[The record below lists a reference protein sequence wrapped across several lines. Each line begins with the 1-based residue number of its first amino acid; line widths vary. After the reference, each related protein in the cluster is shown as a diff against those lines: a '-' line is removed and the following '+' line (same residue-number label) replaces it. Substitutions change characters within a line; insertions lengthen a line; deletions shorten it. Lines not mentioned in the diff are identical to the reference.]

1 MQLYLVQCSGPLAP
15 HCYKSSN
22 TVFEIINYIQCS
34 AWDLWPLAFL
44 NPVHLYSFMIPNQ
57 FQCCAQDL
65 WHLPDCFHG
74 HLLGNYTNI
83 QVFFSFLLA
92 ILYILDTVLGTFS
105 PSQFLLNHFLRLL
118 LQHCTW
124 KLYYKHTCCY
134 FLFSFFSVVLGP
146 LPLQSILYL
155 LRVYFFRC
163 GVSGPSASCIFLK

>member
-124 KLYYKHTCCY
+124 KLYYKNTHVIIFY
-134 FLFSFFSVVLGP
+134 FHFSVWCLVPCLCSLYYICSEFTFLDVVFQNLQP
-146 LPLQSILYL
+146 LVFY
-155 LRVYFFRC
+155 
-163 GVSGPSASCIFLK
+163 

>member
-22 TVFEIINYIQCS
+22 TVFEITNYIQCS

-65 WHLPDCFHG
+65 WCLPDCFHG

-83 QVFFSFLLA
+83 QVFF
-92 ILYILDTVLGTFS
+92 
-105 PSQFLLNHFLRLL
+105 
-118 LQHCTW
+118 
-124 KLYYKHTCCY
+124 
-134 FLFSFFSVVLGP
+134 FFSAGNFIYIRYSAWDLQP
-146 LPLQSILYL
+146 LTVFIKSLSQITFIALYL
-155 LRVYFFRC
+155 ETILQTHMLLFFIFIFQCGAWSLAFAVYIIFAQSLLFQMWCFRTFILLHF
-163 GVSGPSASCIFLK
+163 S